1 MIQHPRTF
9 KYAQYSKSIIVTILI
24 FMNFLIPRTLKLFL
38 VKMYYIIIIII
49 IKLSLSLQ
57 TNV

>member
-1 MIQHPRTF
+1 
-9 KYAQYSKSIIVTILI
+9 
-24 FMNFLIPRTLKLFL
+24 MNFLIPRTLKLFL